1 MSSRT
6 PLDPDTAREI
16 DLLAGE
22 LAPLAA
28 RPEPRPEWT
37 RELDARVAAGFP
49 RRRRPRPRL
58 SFGFLTPVLAPVAAV
73 LILVVVLTNLSGGSP
88 STSSSG
94 AGGSA
99 GGGATGSSESARST
113 PSDAAPAP
121 PSVAPTDAAPPT
133 PSVAAGARR
142 SEPSTGSAAPPPRRV
157 ERATQLYLG
166 VRPARMQATAQ
177 RVIATTSDFDGVV
190 LSSTVSS
197 GDSANAS
204 FELSFPSDRVSQAL
218 ARLARLGRVRSQTS
232 TSRDVTRGFLT
243 AREELDAARA
253 ERSGLLKA
261 LGNATTQTAIDA
273 LKRRVRLADD
283 RVRAARAG
291 VARIRN
297 RTDFSKVSLQ
307 LSADRG
313 ATTTPPGKD
322 GGWTPGDALH
332 DAGRI
337 LAVSAG
343 VALVVLAC
351 LVPLGVVLLLAG
363 LGGRTLRRRRRDAAL
378 A

>member
-1 MSSRT
+1 MRDRT
-6 PLDPDTAREI
+6 HLDPDTARGI
-16 DLLAGE
+16 DLLAEE
-22 LAPLAA
+22 LAPLAE
-28 RPEPRPEWT
+28 RSEPRPEWT
-37 RELDARVAAGFP
+37 RELDARVTAGFP
-49 RRRRPRPRL
+49 RRRPPRSRL
-58 SFGFLTPVLAPVAAV
+58 SFGFLAPVLAPLAAV
-73 LILVVVLTNLSGGSP
+73 MILVVVLTNLSGGSP
-88 STSSSG
+88 STSSAPDGGTG
-94 AGGSA
+94 AA
-99 GGGATGSSESARST
+99 ASSESARSA
-113 PSDAAPAP
+113 PSTAAPVP
-121 PSVAPTDAAPPT
+121 PAAVDGAQTD
-133 PSVAAGARR
+133 GR
-142 SEPSTGSAAPPPRRV
+142 STGPVTATPRRV
-157 ERATQLYLG
+157 ERATQLLLG

-204 FELSFPSDRVSQAL
+204 FELSFPSDRISQAV
-218 ARLARLGRVRSQTS
+218 ARLARLGHVRSQTS
-232 TSRDVTRGFLT
+232 SSRDVTRGFLT

-273 LKRRVRLADD
+273 LKRRLRLADD

-291 VARIRN
+291 LARIRN

-307 LSADRG
+307 LSAYRG
-313 ATTTPPGKD
+313 ATTTPPAKD

-343 VALVVLAC
+343 VGLIVLAC
-351 LVPLGVVLLLAG
+351 LVPLGAVLLLAG